1 MWHFVDLTRLSSQS
15 VSSNETQSGETQK
28 KELLDTD
35 AEQHTNIDTQELSDS
50 TGIIGFTE

>member
-1 MWHFVDLTRLSSQS
+1 LSSQS